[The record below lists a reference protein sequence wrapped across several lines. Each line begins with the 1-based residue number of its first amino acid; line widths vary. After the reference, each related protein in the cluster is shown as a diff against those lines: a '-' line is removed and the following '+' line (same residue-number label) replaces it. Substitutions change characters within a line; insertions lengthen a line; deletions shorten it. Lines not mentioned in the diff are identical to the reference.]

1 MPQVHIYVSEGV
13 LDSEKK
19 RRMIELVTEAT
30 IDAEGIGEAARPFT
44 TVNIHELP
52 YGTIAFGG
60 AVNTPELA
68 AAYVAGKIASR

>member
-13 LDSEKK
+13 LDEAKR

-30 IDAEGIGEAARPFT
+30 IEAEGIGEAARRFT

-52 YGTIAFGG
+52 YGTVGFGG
-60 AVNTPELA
+60 VVNTPEVA
-68 AAYVAGKIASR
+68 AAYAAGKIGAK